1 MKAMLNGQYGGG
13 ESINAFFPKSL
24 VLTARLNHNIVIDS
38 NSS

>member
-24 VLTARLNHNIVIDS
+24 INCQTES
-38 NSS
+38 